1 MLLVSLRGRGLPC
14 SRPQIVWLPR
24 IDMPCRLSSQAL
36 FKVLASLASSSA
48 CRGGLHLRLPLCR
61 RAFAASN

>member
-1 MLLVSLRGRGLPC
+1 MRLASLRGRGLRR

-24 IDMPCRLSSQAL
+24 IDVPCRLSSRAL

-48 CRGGLHLRLPLCR
+48 RCGGLHLRLPLCR

>member
-1 MLLVSLRGRGLPC
+1 MRLASLRGRGLRR

-36 FKVLASLASSSA
+36 FKVLASLASSSV

-61 RAFAASN
+61 CAFAASN